1 MKEYTAIGPKLARV
15 MAHPLRMRALAI
27 LDERVAS
34 PSEMARELDAP
45 LGVMSYH
52 VRQLERAG
60 LIELVST
67 TPRRGA
73 LEHHFR
79 AVVRPRVTDADWA
92 QLPEIVKQAIVS
104 SGLQGISERV
114 NAAAAQGGFS
124 RENAQLS
131 KTEMVV
137 DDQGWKQVVK
147 ELDRLD
153 ERLVKIQQES
163 AARIGNDH
171 DRELAA
177 SLVYLF
183 FEPAPVEA
191 KPAESRRASRREET
205 ARKARRA

>member
-1 MKEYTAIGPKLARV
+1 LKEYTAVGAKLARV
-15 MAHPLRMRALAI
+15 MAHPLRVRALAI

-34 PSEMARELDAP
+34 PSELARELEAP

-73 LEHHFR
+73 IEHHFK
-79 AVVRPRVTDADWA
+79 AVVRPRVTDAVWA
-92 QLPEIVKQAIVS
+92 ELPEIVKQALVS
-104 SGLQGISERV
+104 SGLQSISARV

-124 RENAQLS
+124 RADAQLLR
-131 KTEMVV
+131 TEMVV
-137 DDQGWKQVVK
+137 DERGWKAIVK

-153 ERLVKIQQES
+153 ERLAKIQRES

-171 DRELAA
+171 DRELPA
-177 SLVYLF
+177 SLVYLL

-191 KPAESRRASRREET
+191 TPRKPSAGRRRQ
-205 ARKARRA
+205 RKADAKSGS